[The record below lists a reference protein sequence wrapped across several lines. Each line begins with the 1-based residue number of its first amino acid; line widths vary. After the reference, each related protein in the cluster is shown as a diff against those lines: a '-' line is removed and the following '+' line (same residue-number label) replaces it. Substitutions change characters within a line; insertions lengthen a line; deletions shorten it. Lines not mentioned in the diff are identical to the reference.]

1 MICRI
6 WHGYTSFE
14 NADIYE
20 NLLKEEIF
28 VGIKKRNISGYKGIQ
43 LLRRQLE
50 TEIEFITIMWFDT
63 IDSVMLFAG
72 EDYGCAVVPPEARKV
87 LSHYDTRS
95 QHYEIREQSP
105 SVLNF

>member
-6 WHGYTSFE
+6 WHGFTSFE
-14 NADIYE
+14 NAEIYE

-28 VGIKKRNISGYKGIQ
+28 IGIKNREIPGYIGIQ

-50 TEIEFITIMWFDT
+50 TEEEFITIMWFNT
-63 IDSVMLFAG
+63 IESVMLFAG
-72 EDYGCAVVPPEARKV
+72 EDYECAVVPPEARKV

-95 QHYEIREQSP
+95 QHYEIKEQSP
-105 SVLNF
+105 SILNF